1 MVDAGFLLFE
11 LCWMIL
17 FPAFVTL
24 YIFGAE
30 KLIPSIYYYYVFYR
44 YPAFKYSI
52 ICAMFFGSP
61 EVPRPAELDE
71 KIGSILIYVLD
82 SDSQTDEAKY
92 TIRPKG
98 SADKERCYVY
108 RSELFDHKP
117 YYLTREGTRVLV
129 MDEKK
134 VDYFRDGVEPEAL
147 RGKIKDYHRVA
158 EEEVQVVKKTINGKP
173 PKKVGTIK
181 IQVPQKEDSK
191 IVFVTEKR
199 DVYVA
204 EDEPDV
210 EPYYYYMTGSKKT
223 VVDQRRI
230 RFSA

>member
-1 MVDAGFLLFE
+1 
-11 LCWMIL
+11 
-17 FPAFVTL
+17 
-24 YIFGAE
+24 
-30 KLIPSIYYYYVFYR
+30 
-44 YPAFKYSI
+44 
-52 ICAMFFGSP
+52 MFFGSP

-108 RSELFDHKP
+108 RSELFDRKP

-129 MDEKK
+129 MDDKRI
-134 VDYFRDGVEPEAL
+134 DYFRDGVEPEAL
-147 RGKIKDYHRVA
+147 RGKIKDYHRVVQ
-158 EEEVQVVKKTINGKP
+158 EEVQQVVRKKEINEKP

-191 IVFVTEKR
+191 IVFVREKR
-199 DVYVA
+199 DVYVT
-204 EDEPDV
+204 EDDPAAP
-210 EPYYYYMTGSKKT
+210 PYYYYLTGSKKT

-230 RFSA
+230 RFES